1 MHTFYRF
8 QYWSPFREGQ
18 RTKITMSTSLNLL
31 DDQRF
36 ALMKFR
42 RIVADVLQPHHD
54 DRFLLRWLR
63 ARSWNVTA
71 AEKMLRN
78 SLQWRK
84 QWEVDKIEEWDE
96 PELIKNYLPH
106 GLSGF
111 DKENAPVVV
120 VPFAGFDIYG
130 TLHVITKR
138 DVIKSFIK
146 YLENY
151 LRICNEQVKKH
162 GPLAG
167 KITVIYDMEGFNLK
181 QYLWRPAGEVVIS
194 AIQMYEAN
202 YPEILK
208 MCYIIN
214 APKMFSFAFSV
225 AKRFLNEYTL
235 SKIQIFKADPT
246 KWKPAILELVP
257 TDQMPAHFGG
267 TLKDP
272 DGNPKLVTKICQGGK
287 IPKEMYMDK
296 MESDKSTDYTTVI
309 IRKGDKLELSLT
321 TSEEGSLLSWD
332 FRTEDYDIKFGIL
345 KEDTSG
351 MKTEIVPITK
361 IASHK
366 LNEIGVVTC
375 DKPATYSVIFDN
387 TYSVMRNK
395 KIHYSVRILPPSE
408 ELKE

>member
-1 MHTFYRF
+1 
-8 QYWSPFREGQ
+8 
-18 RTKITMSTSLNLL
+18 MSTSLNLL

-42 RIVADVLQPHHD
+42 RTVADILQPHHD
-54 DRFLLRWLR
+54 DHFLLRWLR
-63 ARSWNVTA
+63 ARSWNITA

-78 SLQWRK
+78 VNIPFSVLFSLKKGRRNKYVKKTKIVLISVKSIQWRK

-96 PELIKNYLPH
+96 PEVIKNYLPH

-111 DKENAPVVV
+111 DKENAPIVII
-120 VPFAGFDIYG
+120 PFAGFDIYG
-130 TLHVITKR
+130 TLHVVTRR
-138 DVIKSFIK
+138 DIIRSLIK

-246 KWKPAILELVP
+246 KWKPAISKLVP
-257 TDQMPAHFGG
+257 ADQIP
-267 TLKDP
+267 
-272 DGNPKLVTKICQGGK
+272 VCQGGK
-287 IPKEMYMDK
+287 IPKEMYVDK
-296 MESDKSTDYTTVI
+296 TENDKSTDYTTVT
-309 IRKGDKLELSLT
+309 IRKGDKLELCLT

-351 MKTEIVPITK
+351 IKTEIVPITK
-361 IASHK
+361 IAAHK
-366 LNEIGVVTC
+366 LNEIGIVTC
-375 DKPATYSVIFDN
+375 DKPATYSVVFDN
-387 TYSVMRNK
+387 TYSLMRSK
-395 KIHYSVRILPPSE
+395 KIHYSVRVLPPSE
-408 ELKE
+408 ELKEQMP